1 MLLLPAPKERDKIF
15 TATIM
20 VCPVCKEHY
29 PYQGKSR
36 KLQDAVERCYRMMN
50 HHLNYR
56 CDGEL
61 NKPKFLVDV
70 SIKTLDVIDDR
81 LSYETHYMWFKKTKA
96 KNGK

>member
-20 VCPVCKEHY
+20 ICPVCKEHY

-36 KLQDAVERCYRMMN
+36 NLKEAIERCYRMMN
-50 HHLNYR
+50 HHLNNR
-56 CDGEL
+56 CEGEMKKSKL
-61 NKPKFLVDV
+61 IDV

-81 LSYETHYMWFKKTKA
+81 LSYETHYIWLKK
-96 KNGK
+96 